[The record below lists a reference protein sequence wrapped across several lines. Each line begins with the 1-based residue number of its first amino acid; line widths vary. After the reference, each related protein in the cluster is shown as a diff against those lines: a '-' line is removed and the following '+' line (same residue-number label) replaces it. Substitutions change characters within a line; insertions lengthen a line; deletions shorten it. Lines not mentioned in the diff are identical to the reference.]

1 MFEQIRICKHR
12 SLIKVA
18 FEIAHLEDL
27 LDRDAILQLQSK
39 TLMNKPHQT
48 AAVTNVSGPVAGDIG
63 LDWDLVSTSRL
74 NTLVIGESETRAA
87 FVDAIRRHLADPLVT
102 VDCRDGLD
110 LSSVPSQGTVVLSD
124 VEELPLED
132 QQRLNAWLAAADH
145 RPRVIS
151 TSRASLFPMIEAGM
165 FVDSLYY
172 RLNVVCFDATKVG
185 GR

>member
-39 TLMNKPHQT
+39 TLMNKHQT
-48 AAVTNVSGPVAGDIG
+48 AAVTNVSGPVAGHSG

>member
-1 MFEQIRICKHR
+1 
-12 SLIKVA
+12 
-18 FEIAHLEDL
+18 
-27 LDRDAILQLQSK
+27 
-39 TLMNKPHQT
+39 
-48 AAVTNVSGPVAGDIG
+48 
-63 LDWDLVSTSRL
+63 
-74 NTLVIGESETRAA
+74 
-87 FVDAIRRHLADPLVT
+87 VDAIRQHLADPLVT

-172 RLNVVCFDATKVG
+172 RLNVVCVDATKIG
-185 GR
+185 GSNP